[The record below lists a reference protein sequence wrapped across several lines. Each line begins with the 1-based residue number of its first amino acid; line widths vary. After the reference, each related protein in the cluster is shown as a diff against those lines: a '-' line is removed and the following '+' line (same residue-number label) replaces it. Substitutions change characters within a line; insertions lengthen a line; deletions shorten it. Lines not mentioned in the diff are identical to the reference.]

1 MTRVSTRAGAAF
13 GVALAL
19 ALGGC
24 QSAGT
29 SPGGPGGT
37 VSTRTAPSETSSMSA
52 STAAN
57 PSSDPTTGTTSRSTT
72 TTTTSVRPLPDSAP
86 QRIVIPAIGVDA
98 TVLGTGLN
106 PDGTVEVPTMSQL
119 DDVGWYDGSPAP
131 GTLGPAVLLGH
142 VTGRGRD
149 GAFVALTRLRPGDR
163 IQVRRFDG
171 SVAQFAVTGS
181 ETVAKDAF
189 PTERVYGDTSDPELR
204 LVTCGGSYDAEQHS
218 YPDNVIVYARL
229 VV

>member
-1 MTRVSTRAGAAF
+1 MTRVSSRAGAAF

-29 SPGGPGGT
+29 PPGGPGGT
-37 VSTRTAPSETSSMSA
+37 ASTSTSTRTSA
-52 STAAN
+52 SASATIAN
-57 PSSDPTTGTTSRSTT
+57 HPTTGATT
-72 TTTTSVRPLPDSAP
+72 TVRPLPDSAP

-98 TVLGTGLN
+98 TVLRTGLN